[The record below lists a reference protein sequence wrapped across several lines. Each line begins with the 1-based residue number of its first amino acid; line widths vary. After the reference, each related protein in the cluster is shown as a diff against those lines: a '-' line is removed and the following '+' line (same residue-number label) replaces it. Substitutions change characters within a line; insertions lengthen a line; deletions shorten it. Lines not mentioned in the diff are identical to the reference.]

1 MISSLVPNR
10 VLVLQCFIGFS
21 CQHTILSDN
30 LNLAIY
36 IVVEINWLINYAE
49 IPFRS
54 SGFSLYFY
62 WIGQIWIL
70 TGPQCFLGG
79 SGVGGGGGTP
89 PEHFW
94 KLDAKSCILAY
105 SEHKILYMKKTQFLP
120 FFYEI
125 HVLYVSLYQKT
136 YISLQSLA
144 QYTIQGQTLWGK
156 NKNYKKVEWKRLI
169 NFFLPNKIWKQ
180 NDLRKDHVLMH
191 QWNILKT
198 SYITKNVS
206 GKTWC
211 VKSPY
216 LISIWRGSL
225 GCQVQMF

>member
-1 MISSLVPNR
+1 MLNNTYTTTSHSYTFSHINYTVQHWPHIIYIHRVFTSFLLNR
-10 VLVLQCFIGFS
+10 
-21 CQHTILSDN
+21 SDFN
-30 LNLAIY
+30 LN
-36 IVVEINWLINYAE
+36 
-49 IPFRS
+49 R
-54 SGFSLYFY
+54 
-62 WIGQIWIL
+62 
-70 TGPQCFLGG
+70 
-79 SGVGGGGGTP
+79 P
-89 PEHFW
+89 PSFW